1 MKDSRTV
8 ENSELSPE
16 TIESMDQTQLQTF
29 DEVEQQ
35 VSQIRELGGRA

>member
-16 TIESMDQTQLQTF
+16 TIESIEDFKEFLKIRMV
-29 DEVEQQ
+29 EVNPP
-35 VSQIRELGGRA
+35 I